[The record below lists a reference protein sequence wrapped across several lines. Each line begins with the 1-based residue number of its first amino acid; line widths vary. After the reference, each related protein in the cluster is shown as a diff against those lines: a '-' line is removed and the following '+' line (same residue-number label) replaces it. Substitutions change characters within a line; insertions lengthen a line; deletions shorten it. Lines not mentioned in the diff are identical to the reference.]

1 MKRTGALKTYW
12 GFIDQLKEGYPQD
25 VALPIDKLATL
36 IIAFR
41 AAFKLQDHHNADLI
55 AKRAMKVWEDGKLE
69 YGFPNSVFESI
80 VKKATDIV
88 DAIDEDALNAIK
100 NDAED
105 GVKC

>member
-1 MKRTGALKTYW
+1 
-12 GFIDQLKEGYPQD
+12 
-25 VALPIDKLATL
+25 
-36 IIAFR
+36 
-41 AAFKLQDHHNADLI
+41 
-55 AKRAMKVWEDGKLE
+55 MKVWEDGKLE
-69 YGFPNSVFESI
+69 YGLPNSVFESI